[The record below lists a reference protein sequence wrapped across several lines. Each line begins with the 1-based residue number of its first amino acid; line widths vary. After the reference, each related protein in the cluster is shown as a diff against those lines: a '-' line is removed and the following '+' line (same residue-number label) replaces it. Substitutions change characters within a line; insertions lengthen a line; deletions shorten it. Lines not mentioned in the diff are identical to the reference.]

1 MKEDQES
8 QQEKVVVETQEAN
21 LHLKFNPVIHYAI
34 QLLALAILIIWCYR
48 IIEPFV
54 TLLVWGTVIAIAL
67 YPTHKALSKRLG
79 NREYWSAGIISFS
92 LIAMIVVPAA
102 WLLFSTVKEVKG
114 LADMYQSGQ
123 FVIQQP
129 SVEIKSWPIVGNT
142 IYNVWLKASTN
153 LNELVLEYSDVLKK
167 VAFAIFSLLAN
178 TGKAVFLFFG
188 SIVISGALLAF
199 SKPVSELI
207 RSVFVKLIG
216 QQGEEYTTIAASTVR
231 SVAKGVLGVSL
242 IQSILA
248 GIGMVVAGIPFAGL
262 WIVLCVILSIVQI
275 GVFPVSIGVMI
286 YIWTTGN
293 TTTAILLTIWMLFV
307 GVSDNILKPF
317 LLGKGTK
324 VPMLIVFIGSIGGF
338 IFSGFIGLFT
348 GAIVLSLGYKLF
360 NAWLAIK
367 PE

>member
-1 MKEDQES
+1 MKENQEN
-8 QQEKVVVETQEAN
+8 QQEEVIDERSESLN
-21 LHLKFNPVIHYAI
+21 LKFNPVIHYAI
-34 QLLALAILIIWCYR
+34 QLLALSILIIWCYR
-48 IIEPFV
+48 IIEPFI
-54 TLLVWGTVIAIAL
+54 TLLIWGTVIAIAL

-79 NREYWSAGIISFS
+79 NREYWSAGIISLT
-92 LIAMIVVPAA
+92 LIAIIVVPAA
-102 WLLFSTVKEVKG
+102 WLLFSTVKEVKV

-129 SVEIKSWPIVGNT
+129 SADIKEWPVIGNT
-142 IYNVWLKASTN
+142 IYNIWLKASTN
-153 LNELVLEYSDVLKK
+153 LNELVIEYSDMLKE
-167 VAFAIFSLLAN
+167 VAFAVFGLLAN

-199 SKPVSELI
+199 SNPVAQLI

-216 QQGEEYTTIAASTVR
+216 QQGEEYTTIAATTVR

-248 GIGMVVAGIPFAGL
+248 GIGMVVADIPFAGL
-262 WIVLCVILSIVQI
+262 WIVICVILSIVQI

-293 TTTAILLTIWMLFV
+293 TTAAILLTIWMLFV